1 MLRRLLRLLT
11 AAVLVPLM
19 LGLFVPSMAF
29 ADDPQTLPGGTIV
42 PANTPSTTTTT
53 TVGDLTKPGEI
64 GKGNANAISDIDG
77 MFAAVVDAAVVV
89 STNIKGEADK
99 FASGLAVI
107 TIVLAG
113 VRYAATR
120 DPVMA
125 WVVAF
130 EELGILGIFAAFYVG
145 FASWAPGFY
154 KWFMDLANMISG
166 ADMSSAIS
174 IMGNAA
180 GQLFDAFIGA
190 FKTAGWTEYIA
201 VLMAVGPL
209 FFAWLIL
216 SITSI
221 VFVFFINLGQLQFAV
236 GTVMGQIAFALGFS
250 SFTRGYFK
258 TWLDYMIS
266 AGMYTVVAA
275 ILMRLVTHSL
285 TDAIQNSIHKGLST
299 PGAAAYVFDLSLF
312 VLLVS
317 FEIPKMAG
325 MFGGGAN
332 ASGSIISKVSK
343 AATAGIV

>member
-1 MLRRLLRLLT
+1 MLRRIRILI
-11 AAVLVPLM
+11 AAALVSLM
-19 LGLFVPSMAF
+19 LGPATSPTAF
-29 ADDPQTLPGGTIV
+29 AQATTPDGIPL
-42 PANTPSTTTTT
+42 PANTPPATATVN
-53 TVGDLTKPGEI
+53 VGDLIKPGEI
-64 GKGNANAISDIDG
+64 GKGNQNAITKISG
-77 MFAAVVDAAVVV
+77 MFSSVIDAAVSV
-89 STNIKGEADK
+89 SALIKPEADK

-107 TIVLAG
+107 TIVLAA

-125 WVVAF
+125 WVVLF

-154 KWFMDLANMISG
+154 QWFLGMANTIGG
-166 ADMSSAIS
+166 ANMSSALS

-180 GQLFDAFIGA
+180 GQIFDAFIGA
-190 FKTAGWTEYIA
+190 LKTASWTQYIA

-209 FFAWLIL
+209 FFAWLVL
-216 SITSI
+216 SVTSI

-250 SFTRGYFK
+250 TFTRGYFK

-266 AGMYTVVAA
+266 AGMYVVVAA
-275 ILMRLVTHSL
+275 ILVRLVTHTL
-285 TDAIQNSIHKGLST
+285 TDAIQTSVSVGLST

-312 VLLVS
+312 VFLVS

-332 ASGSIISKVSK
+332 ASGSIIGKVSK